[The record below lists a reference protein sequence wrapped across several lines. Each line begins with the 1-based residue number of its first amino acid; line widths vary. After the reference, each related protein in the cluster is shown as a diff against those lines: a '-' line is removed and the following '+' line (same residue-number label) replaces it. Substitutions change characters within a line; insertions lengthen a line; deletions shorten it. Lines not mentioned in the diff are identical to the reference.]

1 MIFCGS
7 FCQVLLCVLAKFRS
21 PPNPLIAGVR
31 FLSDEKPDSKGHLQS
46 IGTAH
51 ENDCSPRQKARR

>member
-1 MIFCGS
+1 MFGGS
-7 FCQVLLCVLAKFRS
+7 FCQVLICVLAKLRS
-21 PPNPLIAGVR
+21 PPNPLMAGVR
-31 FLSDEKPDSKGHLQS
+31 VLSDEKPGSKGHLQS